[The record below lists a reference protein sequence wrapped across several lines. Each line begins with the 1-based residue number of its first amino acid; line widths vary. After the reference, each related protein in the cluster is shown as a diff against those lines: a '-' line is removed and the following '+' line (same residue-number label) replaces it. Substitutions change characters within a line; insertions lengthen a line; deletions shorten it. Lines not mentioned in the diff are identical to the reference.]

1 MAHDEFP
8 ELTHRAKCVL
18 MSTLKGIDVS
28 RPYWDRRFAA
38 AVLRGV
44 VKQAAPLSVGPGSMP
59 VVRVADLLDIADNL
73 HALPPPPPTRE
84 QMEVALGRLLQHTD
98 DPAACHEG
106 SLIAELANVLRRG
119 IAHYCKVQP

>member
-8 ELTHRAKCVL
+8 KLE
-18 MSTLKGIDVS
+18 DE
-28 RPYWDRRFAA
+28 AA
-38 AVLRGV
+38 DVLRDAEHNLDMTRPNWKRRYLAAGLREAM
-44 VKQAAPLSVGPGSMP
+44 KQAGSSIWK
-59 VVRVADLLDIADNL
+59 DNLDALIRITDNL

-84 QMEVALGRLLQHTD
+84 EMEIALGRLLQHTD

-119 IAHYCKVQP
+119 IAHHCKVQP